1 MKSFNQNVQ
10 IVLNFFGKNKFK
22 FINLD
27 NFEPTYTSIRKIYPK
42 NIINIFSDIDVV
54 NNKNDRNLKIY
65 KIKSFVS
72 INNSRY
78 GYRSSDYYRCECLK
92 YFKNKIIIYLD
103 LDFEILSKEF
113 KVIEV
118 FAKDYGMTMA
128 SNPRLTDRVER
139 RIGSDVIMRKF
150 KKSDKAKGLGF
161 AYCNGLFAIDT
172 SNKIAMSAI
181 RFFLQQFKKK
191 PERGPTVLYNTFRL
205 KKFNPYIL
213 PPQWCLSGVDILNG
227 KHIFEDPIVFHLNNS
242 NIKKA
247 YKNYL
252 LIKKIKN
259 NKFVILIISIL
270 KKIKRQL
277 WN

>member
-1 MKSFNQNVQ
+1 MSLFNRNVE
-10 IVLNFFGKNKFK
+10 IVFTFFGKNKFK

-27 NFEPTYTSIRKIYPK
+27 NCEPTYSSIRKIYPK
-42 NIINIFSDIDVV
+42 NIINIFSDINII

-72 INNSRY
+72 TNNPRY

-113 KVIEV
+113 RLIEE
-118 FAKDYGMTMA
+118 FAKDYGMTIA

-139 RIGSDVIMRKF
+139 RIGSDVLNRKY
-150 KKSDKAKGLGF
+150 KKTDTAKGLGF
-161 AYCNGLFAIDT
+161 AFCCGLFAIDT
-172 SNKIAMSAI
+172 SNKLAMDAI
-181 RFFLQQFKKK
+181 NYYLKQFKKK
-191 PERGPTVLYNTFRL
+191 PERGPTVFYNAFRL

-213 PPQWCLSGVDILNG
+213 PPQWCLSGIDILNG
-227 KHIFEDPIVFHLNNS
+227 KHIFEDPIVFHLNNR

-259 NKFVILIISIL
+259 YKLVILLFNIL